1 MELRRHPRRV
11 SPLQVGVVRAQKLD
25 RVPCLALGYLDVRD
39 KTADD
44 VGGKHVADLRAAVD
58 GCFYSRVV
66 QLQLSASE
74 LRVEPKV
81 LCAAL
86 SGLAVILGSPALGV
100 VEGKLVLTGFV
111 VQQRGNREHEH
122 ARILVRDVWLH
133 LKPVSYTHLRAHETG
148 RNLVC

>member
-1 MELRRHPRRV
+1 MELRRHPGRV
-11 SPLQVGVVRAQKLD
+11 SPLQLGIVRAQKPD
-25 RVPCLALGYLDVRD
+25 RIPCLTLGDLDVRD

-44 VGGKHVADLRAAVD
+44 VGGKHGADLRAAVA
-58 GCFYSRVV
+58 GCPYSRVV

-86 SGLAVILGSPALGV
+86 SGLAVILGAPALGI

-111 VQQRGNREHEH
+111 VQQCGNR
-122 ARILVRDVWLH
+122 
-133 LKPVSYTHLRAHETG
+133 
-148 RNLVC
+148 